1 MDKKV
6 TVIEACPRDGW
17 QNHKVII
24 PLETKLAYVKK
35 MIAYGARKLDVTS
48 FVNPKLV
55 LQMAGAKE
63 LMQALQAYAA
73 EKNLDVELMALA
85 LNKRGAEDAIA
96 AGAKSIQF
104 VLSVSEEHNL
114 RNSHCSISQ
123 SLEGFKAMASE
134 VKGVTVTLALACAF
148 GSPFGDEVPIDRIK
162 QLCQAAFEIGVNR
175 IGLADTAGISSPTHT
190 RELLRKLKA
199 DFDLAKFSVHLHDSR
214 GMGLVNAFVAVEEGI
229 RSFDSSLG
237 GMGGCPFVP
246 RAKGNIATE
255 DLVNMLHAMGYE
267 TGYDLNQVIV
277 TALEMGEAIG
287 AEINTCLTKVGT
299 CNL

>member
-6 TVIEACPRDGW
+6 TVVEACPRDGW

-48 FVNPKLV
+48 FVNPKYV
-55 LQMAGAKE
+55 PQMAGAKE
-63 LMQALQAYAA
+63 LLETLQAYAA

-85 LNKRGAEDAIA
+85 LNKRGADDAVA

-104 VLSVSEEHNL
+104 VLSASEEHNM
-114 RNSHCSISQ
+114 RNSRCSIEQ
-123 SLEGFKAMASE
+123 SLEAFKSMAGE

-148 GSPFGDEVPIDRIK
+148 GSPFGDEVPADRIRK
-162 QLCQAAFEIGVNR
+162 LCQEAFDVGVSR

-190 RELLRKLKA
+190 RDILRALKEE
-199 DFDLAKFSVHLHDSR
+199 FGLARFSVHLHDSR

-229 RSFDSSLG
+229 RSVDASLG

-255 DLVNMLHAMGYE
+255 DLVNMLHVMGYE
-267 TGYDLNQVIV
+267 TGYDLNQVI
-277 TALEMGEAIG
+277 TAALEMGEEIG

-299 CNL
+299 CN